1 MRILVVSDTHGN
13 DSSLRRAI
21 LAQPKAE
28 VVIHLGDGEEELLRA
43 KRAFPE
49 KMFLAV
55 RGNCDFGSDL
65 PLTGEFTAQG
75 VKIFYTHGHY
85 YGVKSGLYTFACAA
99 RERGAQVAL
108 YGHTHNCLLYTSR
121 GLQPWHRR
129 HGHQAESRQAGQKP
143 GDPYGGDFRQP
154 HGNPLPAAAGR
165 GRGDRVPRVKSGA
178 KDG

>member
-1 MRILVVSDTHGN
+1 MRILVVSDSHGN

-43 KRAFPE
+43 KRSFPE

-108 YGHTHNCLLYTSR
+108 YGHTHNALEDYDDGLYLLN
-121 GLQPWHRR
+121 
-129 HGHQAESRQAGQKP
+129 P
-143 GDPYGGDFRQP
+143 GSLNSWEATYGTVDITPQGIVT
-154 HGNPLPAAAGR
+154 NIVKLP
-165 GRGDRVPRVKSGA
+165 
-178 KDG
+178 

>member
-99 RERGAQVAL
+99 LEDNDDGL
-108 YGHTHNCLLYTSR
+108 YLLN
-121 GLQPWHRR
+121 
-129 HGHQAESRQAGQKP
+129 P
-143 GDPYGGDFRQP
+143 GSLNSWEATYGTVDITPQGIVT
-154 HGNPLPAAAGR
+154 NIVKLP
-165 GRGDRVPRVKSGA
+165 
-178 KDG
+178 

>member
-55 RGNCDFGSDL
+55 RGNCDWGCDWPAERIVEL
-65 PLTGEFTAQG
+65 GG
-75 VKIFYTHGHY
+75 HRIFCTHGHL
-85 YGVKSGLYTFACAA
+85 YGVKTAGTALLEKKAA
-99 RERGAQVAL
+99 AENCDIVL
-108 YGHTHNCLLYTSR
+108 YGHTHLAKIEYREERYFLN
-121 GLQPWHRR
+121 
-129 HGHQAESRQAGQKP
+129 P
-143 GDPYGGDFRQP
+143 GSLRQP
-154 HGNPLPAAAGR
+154 MEGHPSYIELNL
-165 GRGDRVPRVKSGA
+165 DDKNVVPILVEL
-178 KDG
+178 

>member
-1 MRILVVSDTHGN
+1 MTGRLGRARCIFWKGRVLPMRILVVSDTHGN

-43 KRAFPE
+43 KRAFPA
-49 KMFLAV
+49 KRFLAV
-55 RGNCDFGSDL
+55 RGTCAFGSDL

-108 YGHTHNCLLYTSR
+108 YGHTHNALEDYDDGLYLLN
-121 GLQPWHRR
+121 
-129 HGHQAESRQAGQKP
+129 P
-143 GDPYGGDFRQP
+143 GSLNSWEATYGTVDITPQGIVT
-154 HGNPLPAAAGR
+154 NIVKLP
-165 GRGDRVPRVKSGA
+165 
-178 KDG
+178 

>member
-1 MRILVVSDTHGN
+1 MISELWKTKLQ
-13 DSSLRRAI
+13 DSFQLGFRLPEPLQQGLRQGQPLDLRAI

-85 YGVKSGLYTFACAA
+85 SGVKSGLYTFACAA

-108 YGHTHNCLLYTSR
+108 YGHTHNALEDYDDGLYLLN
-121 GLQPWHRR
+121 
-129 HGHQAESRQAGQKP
+129 P
-143 GDPYGGDFRQP
+143 GSLNSWEATYGTVDITPQGIVT
-154 HGNPLPAAAGR
+154 NIVKLP
-165 GRGDRVPRVKSGA
+165 
-178 KDG
+178 

>member
-99 RERGAQVAL
+99 RERGA
-108 YGHTHNCLLYTSR
+108 
-121 GLQPWHRR
+121 
-129 HGHQAESRQAGQKP
+129 
-143 GDPYGGDFRQP
+143 
-154 HGNPLPAAAGR
+154 
-165 GRGDRVPRVKSGA
+165 
-178 KDG
+178 